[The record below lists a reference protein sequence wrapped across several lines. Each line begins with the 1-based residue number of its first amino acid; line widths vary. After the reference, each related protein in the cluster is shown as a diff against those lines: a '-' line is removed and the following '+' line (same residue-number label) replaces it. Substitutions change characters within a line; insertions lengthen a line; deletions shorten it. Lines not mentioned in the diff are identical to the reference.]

1 MKSCEWIMYKNKKIL
16 LVNMAGNT
24 VDEIKKVIEDS
35 KPVIAGEHPKSV
47 LCLTDVSDLK
57 TSPEITQMIKDFTKH
72 NEPYIKAT
80 AVVGVH
86 GLKQVIFT
94 GVLRFTGRKNMVASD
109 TKEEAM
115 EWLVSR

>member
-1 MKSCEWIMYKNKKIL
+1 MYKNKKIL
-16 LVNMAGNT
+16 LVNMAGTT
-24 VDEIKKVIEDS
+24 VDEIKKVIEVS
-35 KPVIAGEHPKSV
+35 EPVIAGEPPKSV

-57 TSPEITQMIKDFTKH
+57 TSPEITQMIKEFTKH

-80 AVVGVH
+80 AVIGVH

-94 GVLRFTGRKNMVASD
+94 GVLRFTGRKNMIASD

-115 EWLVSR
+115 EWLAGR